1 MDIPD
6 SEDCLNR
13 LSEVKTEGFLK
24 ETLSGI

>member
-6 SEDCLNR
+6 SKDHLNW